1 MLGYLLLFV
10 ALVLY
15 YIKRVRYISLFLYIS
30 FMLGSYGGF
39 NLWTDQILG
48 AKNMDL
54 ALIYTFVINISF
66 ILTSS
71 NPLDPLKGRSTPWI
85 VCYEVLLVFLLC
97 SVIFS
102 YVHYNF
108 TPFQILQGGRSY
120 LLLLSLPILIRVKPY
135 ELQKIL
141 ELCLWITV
149 LTSILYILQIVVGRP
164 LMPYPYDVSK
174 DPSTG
179 LVRLYNSPALLTFFL
194 IASFVCPRFF
204 PGNINIY
211 RILFITT
218 LICTLGRT
226 GIITTLFGII
236 LATMM
241 MGKSPRIIKVIV
253 ILGILILP
261 FQDMLTERFEKGGT
275 ANDINSVMGGAATSY
290 SGGEG
295 TMTYRMAWIYERY
308 TYLKARPLGERI
320 FGLGL
325 ISGSQAKVYKMYHFQ
340 IGLQTENGEISQ
352 LTTPDTSYGNLLSQL
367 GFVGMFIYLAFC
379 VSMAVFLYKNRKKF
393 PMALICAAHIGILLI
408 GSIGSSALS
417 EPRYFIFYFLAMAML
432 DKRFMNQRLLN
443 RNSKWLL
450 MKNNI

>member
-15 YIKRVRYISLFLYIS
+15 YIKRFRYISLFLYIS

-71 NPLDPLKGRSTPWI
+71 NPLDPLKGHSTTWI

-120 LLLLSLPILIRVKPY
+120 FLLLSLPILIRVKPF
-135 ELQKIL
+135 ELQRIL
-141 ELCLWITV
+141 ELCLWVTV
-149 LTSILYILQIVVGRP
+149 LTSVLYILQVVVGRP
-164 LMPYPYDVSK
+164 LMPYTLDYYP
-174 DPSTG
+174 DPFVG
-179 LVRLYNSPALLTFFL
+179 LVRLYNSPALLSFFL

-204 PGNINIY
+204 AGNVNIY
-211 RILFITT
+211 RVLFITA

-226 GIITTLFGII
+226 SIITNLFGVL
-236 LATMM
+236 LATAM
-241 MGKSPRIIKVIV
+241 MGKASNSIKVIV
-253 ILGILILP
+253 VLGVLLLP
-261 FQDMLTERFEKGGT
+261 FQDMVTERFEKGGT
-275 ANDINSVMGGAATSY
+275 TNDINRVLRGGAANY
-290 SGGEG
+290 SEGEG

-308 TYLKARPLGERI
+308 KYLKDRPLGEQI

-325 ISGSQAKVYKMYHFQ
+325 ISGSQSKVYKMYHFQ
-340 IGLQTENGEISQ
+340 IGLTTGKKEIAQ
-352 LTTPDTSYGNLLSQL
+352 LWTPDTSYGNLLSNL
-367 GFVGMFIYLAFC
+367 GFAGMFIYLAFC
-379 VSMAVFLYKNRKKF
+379 VSMAILLYRNRKMC
-393 PMALICAAHIGILLI
+393 PMALICATSIGVLFI
-408 GSIGSSALS
+408 GSISGSALS
-417 EPRYFIFYFLAMAML
+417 EPRNFTFYFLAIAML
-432 DKRFMNQRLLN
+432 NKNFMNIRLLN